1 MATKNFDLMT
11 ALVQAGF
18 KRGNDKEIVD
28 PVYGSYQTKVL
39 RKSYGVEDRINDYGI
54 LNEGFEVEV
63 QVTFH
68 NNRTYN
74 VRVFYSNGKVKDHVY
89 NKRAYNAIKD
99 TLKYA
104 GFGI

>member
-18 KRGNDKEIVD
+18 ERGIDREVTD
-28 PVYGSYQTKVL
+28 PATGSYQTVVL
-39 RKSYGVEDRINDYGI
+39 RKSYNTEDRINDYGI

-63 QVTFH
+63 QITYH
-68 NNRTYN
+68 NDKCY
-74 VRVFYSNGKVKDHVY
+74 VRVFYSNGKVKDHAY